1 MTNSIVFYSK
11 KLKRDILAKWE
22 GDNPKIV
29 YLDDLPFTTD
39 EIAILVEKK
48 PDAKTLQSILDAKE
62 IFGGTLT
69 KGG

>member
-1 MTNSIVFYSK
+1 MTKSIVFYSK

-29 YLDDLPFTTD
+29 YLDNLPFTTE

-48 PDAKTLQSILDAKE
+48 PDAETLQSILDAKE
-62 IFGGTLT
+62 TFGGTLT
-69 KGG
+69 KGD